1 MDFLT
6 NLGQTSPYPLLME
19 VDRAEG
25 IFIYDKHGN
34 AYADL
39 ISGIAVSSLGHGHPS
54 IKKAIH

>member
-6 NLGQTSPYPLLME
+6 NLGQTSPYPLLIE

-25 IFIYDKHGN
+25 IFIYDKQGN

-39 ISGIAVSSLGHGHPS
+39 ISGIAVSSLGAWASTH
-54 IKKAIH
+54 